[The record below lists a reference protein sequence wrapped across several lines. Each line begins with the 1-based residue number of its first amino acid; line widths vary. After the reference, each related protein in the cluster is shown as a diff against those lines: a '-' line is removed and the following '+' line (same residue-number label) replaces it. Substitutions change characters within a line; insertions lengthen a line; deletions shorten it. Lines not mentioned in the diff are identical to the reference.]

1 MWFEPGE
8 LSQAKTNTLANSAN
22 PANYEPEYT
31 KTAPLISKLAELAA
45 PFDSEIDNGFLSTV
59 DQQKIL
65 HWLGHIREEDQ
76 ETIAE
81 TLNRCRSDAETLA
94 YFLHRAEESG
104 ISQKPESQTTTC
116 RNCQSFK
123 SYNSHGGG
131 AGRCLIGIQLTGV
144 CGWADTAHQC
154 DKYQEHTKAH

>member
-1 MWFEPGE
+1 MWFDPGE
-8 LSQAKTNTLANSAN
+8 LSQTKTNPFANSAN

-31 KTAPLISKLAELAA
+31 KTPPLISKLAELAA
-45 PFDSEIDNGFLSTV
+45 PFDSEINTGLLSAV

-94 YFLHRAEESG
+94 YFLHRADETALN
-104 ISQKPESQTTTC
+104 QQPESQTITC

-123 SYNSHGGG
+123 SHNSHGGG
-131 AGRCLIGIQLTGV
+131 SGRCLIGVQFPGI
-144 CGWADTAHQC
+144 CGWADTVHQC
-154 DKYQEHTKAH
+154 EKYQGFNK